1 MKFSELA
8 KLLDIDVDDVEEWTI
23 EAINNDII
31 DARIDQINSEIV
43 IKTHKITSLDKKEW
57 LNIKAKVTQ
66 WKEKFETVEKI
77 LSQ

>member
-8 KLLDIDVDDVEEWTI
+8 KLLDITEDDVEEWVI

-31 DARIDQINSEIV
+31 DARIDPINSEVV
-43 IKTHKITSLDKKEW
+43 IKTHKLPLLDKNEW

-66 WKEKFETVEKI
+66 WKEKFTAVE
-77 LSQ
+77 